1 METTATA
8 AAQQGHRPDRKMEKG
23 KIFLLSGGHLSCD
36 FNTGAL
42 PAIIPYLQ
50 EFYSLTYQ
58 ATGNIMFV
66 QSLLAAVTQPV
77 FGLLS
82 DKISKPWLAPIGVL
96 LAGLGIM
103 LTGLCG
109 NYYVM
114 LAVVGI
120 CGIGSSLF
128 HPTAARLAN
137 QVAGTHK
144 GLALSIFSIGG
155 NAGFVIGPLVAAA
168 LLAAFGLQGT
178 IFFGILAV
186 ITAVSLVWGI
196 MHMSMPKKA
205 AGKGGDHALPNN
217 WKQFNRLTVA
227 IMTRS
232 VVLSSIHAYLPL
244 YWMHIYGQSKTA
256 GAVAVTVFG
265 LAGVLSNIT
274 GGVISD
280 RSGRA
285 KALHLAFIPMAPALF
300 LFSLTDSMAI
310 AWIMLLV
317 LAFSLYFAFSTMVVL
332 GQQFLARNI
341 GFASG
346 VTLGLSTAVGGICA
360 PLIGL
365 IGDTWGLA
373 TSFRVMAV
381 LALVA
386 TITSFFIDP
395 SVNEQEQD

>member
-1 METTATA
+1 METTAT

-82 DKISKPWLAPIGVL
+82 DKISRPWLAPIGVL

>member
-1 METTATA
+1 
-8 AAQQGHRPDRKMEKG
+8 MEKG

-82 DKISKPWLAPIGVL
+82 DKISRPWLAPIGVL

-196 MHMSMPKKA
+196 MHMSMPQKKA

>member
-1 METTATA
+1 MDKSNMDKS
-8 AAQQGHRPDRKMEKG
+8 RMDKG

-36 FNTGAL
+36 FNSGSL

-50 EFYSLTYQ
+50 EFFALSYQ

-66 QSLLAAVTQPV
+66 QSLLSAITQPV
-77 FGLLS
+77 FGVLS
-82 DKISKPWLAPIGVL
+82 DKISRPWFAPLGVL
-96 LAGLGIM
+96 LAGIGIM

-109 NYYVM
+109 NYYAM
-114 LAVVGI
+114 LAAVGI

-137 QVAGTHK
+137 QVAGAHK

-168 LLAAFGLQGT
+168 LRAAFGLSGT
-178 IFFGILAV
+178 IFFGVLAV
-186 ITAVSLVWGI
+186 ITAVALVWGI
-196 MHMSMPKKA
+196 MHMSMPAKKA
-205 AGKGGDHALPNN
+205 AGTGGEHALPNN

-232 VVLSSIHAYLPL
+232 IVLSSIHAYLPL

-265 LAGVLSNIT
+265 LAGVLSNII
-274 GGVISD
+274 GGFISD
-280 RSGRA
+280 RNGRA
-285 KALHLAFIPMAPALF
+285 KALHLAFLPMAPAL
-300 LFSLTDSMAI
+300 LIFSLADSMVI
-310 AWIMLLV
+310 AWLMLLI

-373 TSFRVMAV
+373 ASFQVMAV

-386 TITSFFIDP
+386 TVTSFFIDA
-395 SVNEQEQD
+395 SANEQEPD